1 MIPKILHYVWVGGN
15 KKPKNIPKPPN
26 LGIGLL

>member
-15 KKPKNIPKPPN
+15 KKPKNIRRCKVGKN
-26 LGIGLL
+26 I